1 MSTIKRGSIVKGKV
15 TGIQPYGAFVQLD
28 DGMQGLIHISE
39 ISHQFVKDVRDYVHV
54 GDEVM
59 VKVLHVDQKARR
71 ASLSLKA
78 LEPAKDKEMRR
89 VRLKMPLQSGFR
101 PLKEKLREW
110 IEQSKKEDLPK
121 K

>member
-1 MSTIKRGSIVKGKV
+1 MSTIKRGAIVKGKV
-15 TGIQPYGAFVQLD
+15 TGIQPYGAFVQLE

-54 GDEVM
+54 GDEVT
-59 VKVLHVDQKARR
+59 VKVLDVDRKVRR

-78 LEPAKDKEMRR
+78 LEPAGEKEKRHMRM
-89 VRLKMPLQSGFR
+89 KMPLKSGFR

-110 IEQSKKEDLPK
+110 IEQSKKENGPK
-121 K
+121 P

>member
-1 MSTIKRGSIVKGKV
+1 MPTMKRGAIVKGKV
-15 TGIQPYGAFVQLD
+15 TGIQPYGAFVQLEG
-28 DGMQGLIHISE
+28 GMQGLIHISE
-39 ISHQFVKDVRDYVHV
+39 ISHRFVKNVRDYVHV
-54 GDEVM
+54 GDEVT
-59 VKVLHVDQKARR
+59 VKVLDVDYKAGR

-78 LEPAKDKEMRR
+78 LEPGREKQKRQTRM
-89 VRLKMPLQSGFR
+89 KMSFEPGFR

>member
-1 MSTIKRGSIVKGKV
+1 MKGKV
-15 TGIQPYGAFVQLD
+15 TGIQPYGAFVQLE

-54 GDEVM
+54 GDEVT
-59 VKVLHVDQKARR
+59 VKVLDVDRKARR

-78 LEPAKDKEMRR
+78 LEPAGEKETRHMRM
-89 VRLKMPLQSGFR
+89 KMPLGAGFR

-110 IEQSKKEDLPK
+110 IEQSKKEDGPK
-121 K
+121 P

>member
-1 MSTIKRGSIVKGKV
+1 MPTMKRGAIVKGKV
-15 TGIQPYGAFVQLD
+15 TGIQPYGAFVQLE

-39 ISHQFVKDVRDYVHV
+39 ISHQFVKDVRDYVHI
-54 GDEVM
+54 GDEVT
-59 VKVLHVDQKARR
+59 VKVLDVDYKAGR

-78 LEPAKDKEMRR
+78 LEPGGEREKRQARM
-89 VRLKMPLQSGFR
+89 KMPLESGFR

-110 IEQSKKEDLPK
+110 IEQSKKEDLQK